1 LARRSACAKAA
12 VCEGVFVLQDLRFA
26 LRLLA
31 KERWFSAVAIVTL
44 ALGIGVNAT
53 VFTLVNAV
61 LIRGLPFK
69 DSQNLYMLAWQ
80 AKRQGQGSGRTNLS
94 YPELKEWREQTKAFT
109 GMGAWSGSNMN
120 LSDDRGLPEQAR
132 GAFLTANSFSVLGQ
146 QPLLG
151 RDFGPADE
159 RRGTDLAVII
169 GYRIWRTRY
178 GGDAGVV
185 GKLTRVNGKPA
196 VIVGVMPEGMQFP
209 QNNDI
214 WAVFV
219 PTEQQERR
227 TTRFL
232 NVFGRVRDGVS
243 RTEAQTELNTIAGR
257 LTTQYPKDYE
267 EISGASLQ
275 TFNERFNGGPI
286 RAVFLSMMGA
296 VGFVLLIACA
306 NVANLLLARS
316 AVRAREVAV
325 RIAMGATRWRV
336 VRQLLMESVLLGV
349 LGGAFG
355 LLIAVFGVRAFDAAV
370 ADSGKPYWIIF
381 KMDFL
386 VFSFLAAICVV
397 TGVLFGIAPALHV
410 SRTNVSGVL
419 KEGGRGNAGGRRMR
433 WLTGTMVVVEVA
445 LTLVLLVGA
454 GLMVRSFLNLYRLD
468 LGIRTERL
476 MAMQLQLSGDKYQ
489 KIEARR
495 EFFQRLQPRL
505 ESLPGTEGIAITT
518 GVPPFG
524 SGGRRFEVDGRPSPK
539 FDDAPN
545 VGAVIISP
553 SFFKVTGVA
562 IVRGRGFTE
571 SDGTPGAE
579 NVIVNE
585 KMAAQHFAG
594 EDPIGK
600 RIRFMQPPPPPNAPP
615 PAPGQTPPTPPMW
628 RTIVGI
634 SPTIRHS
641 SPQEAEPPSIVYLP
655 HRQEAPGFASVMVRS
670 ALPTSSVMDAVR
682 REVSAVDPDQP
693 VFNLRTVDQML
704 AQAMWPYRVFGSLF
718 AIFALIGLLLSA
730 VGLYAVVA
738 YSVTQ
743 RTQEIGVRMALGAQG
758 KQVTWMI
765 LRRGLLQLALGL
777 SIGLFGGYFAG
788 RALPS
793 QILVGTTSNDPRIF
807 VAITIILSIVAITA
821 CVVPARRAMR
831 VDPLVALRAE

>member
-1 LARRSACAKAA
+1 
-12 VCEGVFVLQDLRFA
+12 VLQDLRFA
-26 LRLLA
+26 LRLLV

-80 AKRQGQGSGRTNLS
+80 AKRQGDSGPGRSNLS
-94 YPELKEWREQTKAFT
+94 YPELKEWREQTKAFS
-109 GMGAWSGSNMN
+109 GLGAWSNSNMN

-132 GAFLTANSFSVLGQ
+132 GAYMTANSFSVLGQ

-151 RDFGPADE
+151 RDFGPEDE
-159 RRGTDLAVII
+159 RRGTDLAVIV
-169 GYRIWRTRY
+169 GYTIWRNRY
-178 GGDAGVV
+178 AGDPNVV
-185 GKLTRVNGKPA
+185 GKLTRVNGQPA
-196 VIVGVMPEGMQFP
+196 VIVGVMPEGMRFP

-227 TTRFL
+227 TSRFL
-232 NVFGRVRDGVS
+232 NVFGRVRAGVG
-243 RTEAQTELNTIAGR
+243 RVEAQSELNTIAGR
-257 LTTQYPKDYE
+257 LRNQYPKDYE
-267 EISGASLQ
+267 EISGATLQ

-306 NVANLLLARS
+306 NVANLLLSRS
-316 AVRAREVAV
+316 AARAREVAV

-336 VRQLLMESVLLGV
+336 VRQLLIESVLLGV
-349 LGGAFG
+349 IGGVLGMV
-355 LLIAVFGVRAFDAAV
+355 IALFGVRAFDAAV
-370 ADSGKPYWIIF
+370 ADSGKPYWIVF
-381 KMDFL
+381 EMDFT
-386 VFSFLAAICVV
+386 VFAFIAAICVL

-419 KEGGRGNAGGRRMR
+419 KEGGRGTTGGRRMR

-454 GLMVRSFLNLYRLD
+454 GLMVRSFMNLYRLD
-468 LGIRTERL
+468 IGIRTERL

-495 EFFQRLQPRL
+495 DFFERLQPRL
-505 ESLPGTEGIAITT
+505 AAIAGTEGIAMTT
-518 GVPPFG
+518 AVPPFG
-524 SGGRRFEVDGRPSPK
+524 AGTRRFEVDGRPAPK

-553 SFFKVTGVA
+553 SFFDVVGVS
-562 IVRGRGFTE
+562 IVRGRAFTDA
-571 SDGTPGAE
+571 DGTPGAE
-579 NVIVNE
+579 NIIINQ
-585 KMAAQHFAG
+585 KMAADHFGG

-600 RIRFMQPPPPPNAPP
+600 RIRFMQAPVPANAPP
-615 PAPGQTPPTPPMW
+615 PPAGQPAPTPPVW

-641 SPQEAEPPSIVYLP
+641 SPQDAQAPSVLYMP
-655 HRQEAPGFASVMVRS
+655 YRQDSPGFASVMVRT
-670 ALPTSSVMDAVR
+670 ALPSSSIMEAVR

-693 VFNLRTVDQML
+693 VFNLRTMDQML
-704 AQAMWPYRVFGSLF
+704 AQVMWPYRVFGSLF

-765 LRRGLLQLALGL
+765 LRRGLIQLATGL
-777 SIGLFGGYFAG
+777 SIGLLGGYFAG

-793 QILVGTTSNDPRIF
+793 QILVGTTSNDPR
-807 VAITIILSIVAITA
+807 VLAAITILLSIVAITA
-821 CVVPARRAMR
+821 CIVPARRAMR